1 MGGGGV
7 VVGWIIQTYGPV
19 WGLDAK
25 VAIVLAW
32 VVALAVALGLSALLK
47 PKSKRETET
56 PPAELTPA
64 RETPTVI
71 ISPTISPV
79 FNNAPNIDQRPI
91 NYSQAQSQSQDKIV
105 TQNTPVSPEIECVD
119 CYFLQTT
126 LSQTNELIEGGNT
139 RCMVALSDFYLTP
152 LVGTDPWVEIKT
164 HLVFYAS
171 SGNQLR
177 RVPSGVWKQGKRRRA
192 EMRAGETE
200 TLVIAI
206 IIPALDG
213 SIAFTTYEYFEEASP
228 RPRFLMDGRILHHF
242 VVPRLSPLREDS
254 LLVKV
259 TLVGTFRGNL
269 TLHKEFWFRL
279 EQKQE
284 LVIAQIPEPHFETDL
299 T

>member
-1 MGGGGV
+1 MAI
-7 VVGWIIQTYGPV
+7 GWAIQTYGPI
-19 WGLDAK
+19 WGLDPK

-32 VVALAVALGLSALLK
+32 VVALAFALGLSALLK

-56 PPAELTPA
+56 QPEQLTSA

-79 FNNAPNIDQRPI
+79 FNNATNIDQRPI
-91 NYSQAQSQSQDKIV
+91 NYQSQTQAQSQGRTV
-105 TQNTPVSPEIECVD
+105 TQNTSVSPEIECVD
-119 CYFLQTT
+119 CYFWQTT

-139 RCMVALSDFYLTP
+139 RCMAALSDFYLTP

-164 HLVFYAS
+164 HLVFYDP

-177 RVPSGVWKQGKRRRA
+177 RVPSGVWKRGKRRQA

-206 IIPALDG
+206 VIPALDG
-213 SIAFTTYEYFEEASP
+213 SIGFTTYEYFEEDSL
-228 RPRFLMDGRILHHF
+228 RLRFLTGGRILHHF
-242 VVPRLSPLREDS
+242 VVPRLSPLREDT

-259 TLVGTFRGNL
+259 TLIGTYRGNL
-269 TLHKEFWFRL
+269 TLNEEFWFRL
-279 EQKQE
+279 EQKQK
-284 LVIAQIPEPHFETDL
+284 LDIAQIPKPSF
-299 T
+299 